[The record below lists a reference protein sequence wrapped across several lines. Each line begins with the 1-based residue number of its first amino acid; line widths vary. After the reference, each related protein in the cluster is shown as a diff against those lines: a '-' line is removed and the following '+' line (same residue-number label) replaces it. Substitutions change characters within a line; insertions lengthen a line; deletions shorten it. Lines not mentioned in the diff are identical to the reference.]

1 MGGTATD
8 GRCDTNAGIRGG
20 WLCPTWSVGGRP
32 RHQLT
37 RSSIADARI
46 QRRQKVM
53 VLKLNR
59 NRTVEMHHRIVKA
72 SGIFPR
78 RTNVAEGYNR
88 TGKRLAVEIPFLRR
102 VLGVLAC
109 INPPKA
115 ERRIPI
121 LGSARWRWELYPQH
135 WASSSLG
142 QVRPNSLI
150 FAYRMRTLPGRQE
163 IVPYPSPTRP

>member
-1 MGGTATD
+1 MGVMGGTATD

-59 NRTVEMHHRIVKA
+59 NRSVEMHHHIVKA

-78 RTNVAEGYNR
+78 RTNVAEEYNR

-142 QVRPNSLI
+142 QVRPNSII
-150 FAYRMRTLPGRQE
+150 FAYRMPTLRGRQGNSSL
-163 IVPYPSPTRP
+163 P